1 MELSV
6 AAMLTLTGGV
16 LLLPVVAFIITF
28 LFWPGA
34 LLRAYN
40 WFRRQRLGMEVR
52 YCHRGSYRFCYSSRG
67 RPGGATPSLLFLHG
81 FSANKDMWLPIINVT
96 NITCF
101 RPLNKDKMLGLLF
114 ASLIQA
120 HFTKEDL
127 QFFHYTLFLLS
138 PVGLVYP
145 TESKFISRLRE
156 MEKTNKQESIP
167 LIPSTLHEL
176 DTMMKLC
183 CHNPPNLPRQ
193 VQILRGFLANRI
205 PDNDFY
211 KEGQF
216 LCFCPQSRSCLSSPG
231 KLFVSQ
237 VLDVSG
243 AAVIQK
249 ELPLCQVDILDD
261 CGHSVALERPGSI
274 AKLMMDFV
282 MS

>member
-101 RPLNKDKMLGLLF
+101 RPLNKDKMLGVLLF
-114 ASLIQA
+114 DYLIQTSTRLI
-120 HFTKEDL
+120 FTGYLIEEGNYL
-127 QFFHYTLFLLS
+127 C
-138 PVGLVYP
+138 LVYP

-193 VQILRGFLANRI
+193 ILRGFLANRI

-231 KLFVSQ
+231 K

>member
-1 MELSV
+1 MSP
-6 AAMLTLTGGV
+6 
-16 LLLPVVAFIITF
+16 LLWSSRTLPVSLYEKF
-28 LFWPGA
+28 
-34 LLRAYN
+34 LLR
-40 WFRRQRLGMEVR
+40 FGPQ
-52 YCHRGSYRFCYSSRG
+52 S
-67 RPGGATPSLLFLHG
+67 
-81 FSANKDMWLPIINVT
+81 
-96 NITCF
+96 
-101 RPLNKDKMLGLLF
+101 
-114 ASLIQA
+114 IQ
-120 HFTKEDL
+120 
-127 QFFHYTLFLLS
+127 TLFLLS

-193 VQILRGFLANRI
+193 ILRGFLANRI

-211 KEGQF
+211 KEGQS
-216 LCFCPQSRSCLSSPG
+216 LCFYPQSRSLQSHLKGILSQAPCQVFW
-231 KLFVSQ
+231 LFVSQ

>member
-96 NITCF
+96 NITCTVDDF
-101 RPLNKDKMLGLLF
+101 CTFSKRPCARVCKSPF
-114 ASLIQA
+114 SR
-120 HFTKEDL
+120 FSC
-127 QFFHYTLFLLS
+127 TLFLLS

-183 CHNPPNLPRQ
+183 CHNPPNLPR
-193 VQILRGFLANRI
+193 QILRGFLANRI

-274 AKLMMDFV
+274 AKLMMDFPNWELWV
-282 MS
+282 TGY